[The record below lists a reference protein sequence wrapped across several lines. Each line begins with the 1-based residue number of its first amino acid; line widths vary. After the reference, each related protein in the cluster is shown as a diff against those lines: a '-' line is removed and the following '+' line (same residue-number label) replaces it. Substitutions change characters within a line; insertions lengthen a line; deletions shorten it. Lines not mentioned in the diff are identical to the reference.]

1 MPVTPYCYRR
11 LARAMTCSATTCTAP
26 RYSKRPCARW
36 RCGSPEM
43 VYARM
48 RASPTLQTPA
58 AEFDRTVAWLAILLL
73 GLGMV
78 MVYSASIAVA
88 EAARATGHQP
98 TYYLLR
104 HALFLAISAVAAI
117 IAFQIPISVWQR
129 IAPY

>member
-1 MPVTPYCYRR
+1 MPATRYCYRR

-26 RYSKRPCARW
+26 KYSRRPCAYW
-36 RCGSPEM
+36 RCGNPEM

-48 RASPTLQTPA
+48 RTSATLQAPA

-73 GLGMV
+73 VLGMV

-88 EAARATGHQP
+88 EAGRATGNQP
-98 TYYLLR
+98 MYYLLR

-117 IAFQIPISVWQR
+117 IAFQIPI
-129 IAPY
+129 